1 MINVK
6 YFVLF
11 KQTLNV
17 IMNVAINKFSTGK
30 KWLGELLRWA
40 NGYSLGN
47 AVLDHHLPYNLART
61 RFTLNTSEKN

>member
-47 AVLDHHLPYNLART
+47 AVLDHHLP
-61 RFTLNTSEKN
+61 

>member
-30 KWLGELLRWA
+30 K
-40 NGYSLGN
+40 
-47 AVLDHHLPYNLART
+47 
-61 RFTLNTSEKN
+61 